1 MQGFACLGFDVAT
14 QGYHMMFIWCI
25 VAGPVIA
32 LGSAAGM
39 SEVASSIRLT

>member
-25 VAGPVIA
+25 VAGPVA

-39 SEVASSIRLT
+39 SEVASSISLT